1 MRRVAHRAPD
11 GARHIVDIRAASAG
25 NRRDLAPSRV
35 HLSFLRALHGEMLK
49 LNSLKSTWIMVAL
62 ALLLEPF
69 GAFASAWSYKYL
81 STINPTTGKPLK
93 TPAPIA
99 MSDYWLSTGAGLSMA
114 IIVVGVMGVL
124 CISSEFTGSSIT
136 ATLTSNPRRGTVL
149 AAKAAYLAFLT
160 WMTSQIGVL
169 FSWAAVQ
176 LTLSAPG
183 KTELEA
189 SQVSLPWLNLLGGP
203 LFLAVF
209 AVMALGIGAACRSTV
224 GGVMT
229 VLGLIL
235 IAPMLLSI
243 LRAVSRYF
251 AWLDTLTSIL
261 PMDLLGLFLGGQTAP
276 PSDVTGFLPLWWQA
290 GLIMVVW
297 AAVFYFLGT
306 LIVKRVDIS

>member
-25 NRRDLAPSRV
+25 SRRDLAPSRV

-124 CISSEFTGSSIT
+124 CNQFGVHRILHHCHPDQQSTSRHSSGREGRLPGRPDMDNLPDWGPSFLGCCAAHPFSTRQDRTRGLPGIT
-136 ATLTSNPRRGTVL
+136 ALVEPPGWSPLPGGFRRHGPGHRCRVPVDCRRCHD
-149 AAKAAYLAFLT
+149 
-160 WMTSQIGVL
+160 GVGVD
-169 FSWAAVQ
+169 SD
-176 LTLSAPG
+176 SPH
-183 KTELEA
+183 A
-189 SQVSLPWLNLLGGP
+189 SQHPSGGKQVLCLVGYPDQHSTDGSARSLFG
-203 LFLAVF
+203 
-209 AVMALGIGAACRSTV
+209 
-224 GGVMT
+224 
-229 VLGLIL
+229 
-235 IAPMLLSI
+235 
-243 LRAVSRYF
+243 RA
-251 AWLDTLTSIL
+251 DCTSL
-261 PMDLLGLFLGGQTAP
+261 
-276 PSDVTGFLPLWWQA
+276 
-290 GLIMVVW
+290 
-297 AAVFYFLGT
+297 
-306 LIVKRVDIS
+306 